1 MADRIRLGISS
12 CLLGNLVRYDGGH
25 QHDRFLTETL
35 GRYVDYVPVCPEVE
49 CGLGIP
55 RETLRLVGSPASP
68 RLMTSRSGIDHT
80 GRMCSWARER
90 LRELA
95 QEDLDG
101 FIFKNGSPS
110 SGMERVK
117 VYSDEGM
124 PRKTG
129 TGIFARA
136 FMDFFPTLPVEED
149 GRLHDPGLRENF
161 IERIFIHRRWRQLL
175 AGRPGIGNL
184 VAFHTAHKLLILSHS
199 EKIYRDMGR
208 LVARASTLVLEEVL
222 NSYEQLLMAALKL
235 QSTLNKHTNVLMHML
250 GYFKKQLSADEK
262 AEILEIIER
271 FKMGY
276 LPLIVP
282 VTLINHFVRKY
293 HESYLAGQFY
303 LNPHPLEL
311 KLRNHA

>member
-25 QHDRFLTETL
+25 QHDRYLTETL
-35 GRYVDYVPVCPEVE
+35 GSYVEYVPVCPEVE

-55 RETLRLVGSPASP
+55 RESMRLVGDPDSP
-68 RLMTSRSGIDHT
+68 RLLTSRSGIDHT
-80 GRMCSWARER
+80 EKMRAWFKER
-90 LRELA
+90 LKELA
-95 QEDLDG
+95 MENLDG
-101 FIFKNGSPS
+101 FIFKKDSPS

-136 FMDFFPTLPVEED
+136 FMDYFPTLPVEED

-161 IERIFIHRRWRQLL
+161 IERIFVHRRWRQVL
-175 AGRPGIGNL
+175 AGRPGIGDL
-184 VAFHTAHKLLILSHS
+184 VSFHTAHKLLILSHS

-208 LVARASTLVLEEVL
+208 LVAQASKLVLEEVL
-222 NSYEQLLMAALKL
+222 NSYERLLMAALKL

-250 GYFKKQLSADEK
+250 GYFKKQLSSDEK

-271 FKMGY
+271 FKMGF

-293 HESYLAGQFY
+293 HEDYLAGQFY

>member
-25 QHDRFLTETL
+25 QHDRFLTEIL

-68 RLMTSRSGIDHT
+68 RLLTSRSGIDHT
-80 GRMCSWARER
+80 ERMCSWAGER
-90 LRELA
+90 LKELA

-117 VYSDEGM
+117 VYSGEGM

-129 TGIFARA
+129 TGVFARA

-161 IERIFIHRRWRQLL
+161 IERIFVHRRWRQLL
-175 AGRPGIGNL
+175 AGRHGIGDL

-199 EKIYRDMGR
+199 EKIYRQMGR
-208 LVARASTLVLEEVL
+208 LVAQASSLVLEEVL
-222 NSYEQLLMAALKL
+222 STYELLLMAALKL

-262 AEILEIIER
+262 AELLEIIER
-271 FKMGY
+271 FKMGF

-293 HESYLAGQFY
+293 HEEYLAGQFY

>member
-1 MADRIRLGISS
+1 MTDRIRLGISS
-12 CLLGNLVRYDGGH
+12 CLLGKLVRYDGGH
-25 QHDRFLTETL
+25 QHDRYLTETL
-35 GRYVDYVPVCPEVE
+35 GSYVEYVPVCPEVE

-55 RETLRLVGSPASP
+55 RESMRLVGSPASP
-68 RLMTSRSGIDHT
+68 RLLTSRSGIDHT
-80 GRMCSWARER
+80 ERMRAWAGER

-95 QEDLDG
+95 REDLDG
-101 FIFKNGSPS
+101 FIFKKDSPS

-161 IERIFIHRRWRQLL
+161 IERIFVHRRWRQLL
-175 AGRPGIGNL
+175 AGRPGIGAL

-199 EKIYRDMGR
+199 EKIYRQMGR
-208 LVARASTLVLEEVL
+208 LVAQASNLVLEEVL
-222 NSYEQLLMAALKL
+222 NAYEQLLMAALKL

-250 GYFKKQLSADEK
+250 GYFKKQLSTDEK
-262 AEILEIIER
+262 AELLEIIER
-271 FKMGY
+271 FKKGF

-293 HESYLAGQFY
+293 HEEYLAGQFY

>member
-12 CLLGNLVRYDGGH
+12 CLLGNLVRYDGSH
-25 QHDRFLTETL
+25 QHDQFLTETL
-35 GRYVDYVPVCPEVE
+35 GRYVDYLPVCPEVE

-55 RETLRLVGSPASP
+55 RESLRLVGSPASP

-80 GRMCSWARER
+80 ERMCSWAGER

-95 QEDLDG
+95 REDLDG

-124 PRKTG
+124 PRKAG

-136 FMDFFPTLPVEED
+136 FMDFFATLPVEED

-161 IERIFIHRRWRQLL
+161 IERIFVHRRWRQLL
-175 AGRPGIGNL
+175 ADRPGIGDL

-208 LVARASTLVLEEVL
+208 LVAQASSLVLEEVL
-222 NSYEQLLMAALKL
+222 DSYEQLLMAALKL

-250 GYFKKQLSADEK
+250 GYFKKQLSSDEK
-262 AEILEIIER
+262 AELLEIIER
-271 FKMGY
+271 FKMGF

-293 HESYLAGQFY
+293 HEEYLAGQFY

>member
-25 QHDRFLTETL
+25 QHDRYLTETL
-35 GRYVDYVPVCPEVE
+35 GSYVEYVPVCPEVE

-55 RETLRLVGSPASP
+55 RESMRLVGDPDSP
-68 RLMTSRSGIDHT
+68 RLLTSRSGIDHT
-80 GRMCSWARER
+80 EKMRAWFKER
-90 LRELA
+90 LKELA
-95 QEDLDG
+95 MENLDG
-101 FIFKNGSPS
+101 FIFKKDSPS

-136 FMDFFPTLPVEED
+136 FMDYFPTLPVEED

-161 IERIFIHRRWRQLL
+161 IERIFVHRRWRQVL
-175 AGRPGIGNL
+175 AGRPGIGDL
-184 VAFHTAHKLLILSHS
+184 VSFHTAHKLLILSHS

-208 LVARASTLVLEEVL
+208 LVAQASKLVLEEVL

-250 GYFKKQLSADEK
+250 GYFKKQLSSDEK

-271 FKMGY
+271 FKMGF

-293 HESYLAGQFY
+293 HEDYLAGQFY

>member
-12 CLLGNLVRYDGGH
+12 CLLGNQVRYDGGH

-35 GRYVDYVPVCPEVE
+35 GSYVDYVPVCPEVE

-68 RLMTSRSGIDHT
+68 RLLTSRSGIDHT
-80 GRMCSWARER
+80 ERMCSWAGER
-90 LRELA
+90 LKELA

-117 VYSDEGM
+117 VYSGEGM

-136 FMDFFPTLPVEED
+136 FMDFFPALPVEED

-161 IERIFIHRRWRQLL
+161 IERIFVHRRWRQLL
-175 AGRPGIGNL
+175 AGRPGIGAL

-208 LVARASTLVLEEVL
+208 LVAQASSLVLEEVL
-222 NSYEQLLMAALKL
+222 STYEILLMAALKL

-262 AEILEIIER
+262 AELLEIIER
-271 FKMGY
+271 FKMGF

-293 HESYLAGQFY
+293 HEEYLAGQFY